1 MKTWTPLLITFVITV
16 VMNAIPVFMAFVVG
30 DEGWA
35 QAGWAF
41 YFFTIP
47 LGALLLVAGFVISL
61 VLYFKRRKTKSAPD
75 NGKEL

>member
-47 LGALLLVAGFVISL
+47 LGALLLVLGLVLSL
-61 VLYFKRRKTKSAPD
+61 VLFFNRRKA
-75 NGKEL
+75 

>member
-1 MKTWTPLLITFVITV
+1 MKTWTPFVITLVVTV
-16 VMNAIPVFMAFVVG
+16 VMNAFPLFMAFVVG

-47 LGALLLVAGFVISL
+47 LGALLLAMGFVISL
-61 VLYFKRRKTKSAPD
+61 ILFFRRRK
-75 NGKEL
+75 G

>member
-1 MKTWTPLLITFVITV
+1 MKTWTPLIVALVVTF
-16 VMNAIPVFMAFVVG
+16 VMNAFPFFMAFVVG

-47 LGALLLVAGFVISL
+47 LGALLLAGGLVISL
-61 VLYFKRRKTKSAPD
+61 IYFFRRRKA
-75 NGKEL
+75 